1 MSNGATISPQTK
13 IQVGLAITLV
23 CAALGLYA
31 LVYTT
36 GESVRMEMKGLSKT
50 VEERY
55 ISKELFTSEFSA
67 MKRETDI
74 QLRILSDKVTDLKS
88 EVSALRAVTGGSK

>member
-1 MSNGATISPQTK
+1 MADGTLSSQTK

-31 LVYTT
+31 LVYNT
-36 GESVRMEMKGLSKT
+36 GEDMKAGLGVLSDK

-55 ISKELFTSEFSA
+55 ISKELFSA
-67 MKRETDI
+67 QFEAAKRETDLN
-74 QLRILSDKVTDLKS
+74 LRMLNDKLSELKS
-88 EVSALRAVTGGSK
+88 EVAALRAVTGGNR